1 MKRCTDPAK
10 EETFL
15 GNRAVQIENALPLK
29 AVMSSSLGFL
39 KYILRI
45 HWVDRSNR
53 WQVRLNAPFPNFPYY
68 KIKTISLVIIVSTV

>member
-15 GNRAVQIENALPLK
+15 GNSAVQIENALPLK

-39 KYILRI
+39 KYILHI

-53 WQVRLNAPFPNFPYY
+53 WQVRLNAPVP
-68 KIKTISLVIIVSTV
+68 